1 MADYPRITGTIAPTP
16 RNRVSGFLADLLEM
30 GAKGYDVGSTLQ
42 AGGPVT
48 EGKLSTPVSDLLGIP
63 ELQRTLNRVSYNEP
77 LTTGT
82 GYTTK
87 LRPDTVSAA
96 MTVAPMVGPA
106 AKACAAGARMT
117 GTALKDLATSDVAY
131 RALIDAMER
140 SGGMAYA
147 APRASK
153 VENIARGLYHPI
165 GEGKKLEKPL
175 SEMRFTQ
182 EPMNNLVERK
192 IISPEQLQGAVIIP
206 ATGDRTAAGRL
217 LTEIEGVRLP
227 EPVALEG
234 GMDFMRSHSPYGSAW
249 ASDKGVISS
258 LAKRVQEAAKQGSG
272 DVYMAYM
279 PMSHVGGDF
288 STMMTDALLQQ
299 VRGAKISK
307 KIKREFD
314 NEVRL
319 HRPEWKGVDS
329 PEARAQL
336 NENGALR
343 HAFIDRMDL
352 DQFREAGFPS
362 LPITR
367 AAITEQSLMNVPI
380 HGGGLS
386 IAKMDPSGR
395 IISNPIV
402 PHTTYNTQLGG
413 QYVGGFDRPVPRDFL
428 FSNFTSAR
436 RAAGTDPSGDMRS
449 FNLSYPSQRADQ
461 QWLDSV
467 MKYMESEQ

>member
-16 RNRVSGFLADLLEM
+16 RNRVSGFLADLLEL

-48 EGKLSTPVSDLLGIP
+48 EGRLSTPVSDLLGIP

-82 GYTTK
+82 GYTTR

-106 AKACAAGARMT
+106 AKAGAAGARMT

-131 RALIDAMER
+131 NALLNALER
-140 SGGMAYA
+140 SGSIAYA
-147 APRASK
+147 GPRTSK
-153 VENIARGLYHPI
+153 AENIARGLYHPI
-165 GEGKKLEKPL
+165 GEGKKLDKPV
-175 SEMRFTQ
+175 SEMRFVQ
-182 EPMNNLVERK
+182 EPLNNLVERRT
-192 IISPEQLQGAVIIP
+192 ISPEQLQGAVIIP
-206 ATGDRTAAGRL
+206 GTGDRTAAGRL
-217 LTEIEGVRLP
+217 LTEVEGVRLP

-234 GMDFMRSHSPYGSAW
+234 GMDFMRSHLPYGSAW

-258 LAKRVQEAAKQGSG
+258 LAKRVREAAQQGNG

-307 KIKREFD
+307 KVKREFD

-319 HRPEWKGVDS
+319 HRPEWKGIDS

-352 DQFREAGFPS
+352 DQFKTAGFPS
-362 LPITR
+362 LPTTR
-367 AAITEQSLMNVPI
+367 AAITEQSLMDVPI
-380 HGGGLS
+380 HAGGLS

-395 IISNPIV
+395 IISNPV
-402 PHTTYNTQLGG
+402 MPHTTYNTQLGG

-461 QWLDSV
+461 QWLDNV
-467 MKYMESEQ
+467 MRYMESGQ

>member
-1 MADYPRITGTIAPTP
+1 MADYPRITGTIRPTP
-16 RNRVSGFLADLLEM
+16 RNRVSGFLADLLEL

-42 AGGPVT
+42 AGGPIT
-48 EGKLSTPVSDLLGIP
+48 EGRLSTPVSDLLGIP
-63 ELQRTLNRVSYNEP
+63 ELQRTLNRISYNEP

-87 LRPDTVSAA
+87 LRPDTLAAA
-96 MTVAPMVGPA
+96 MTVARMPGPT
-106 AKACAAGARMT
+106 AKAGAAGAKMA

-131 RALIDAMER
+131 RALLDAMER
-140 SGGMAYA
+140 SGAIAYA

-153 VENIARGLYHPI
+153 AENIARGLYHPI

-182 EPMNNLVERK
+182 EPLNNLVERRV
-192 IISPEQLQGAVIIP
+192 ISPEQLQGAVIIP
-206 ATGDRTAAGRL
+206 ATGDRTAAGQL

-234 GMDFMRSHSPYGSAW
+234 GMDFMRSHAPYGSAW
-249 ASDKGVISS
+249 ASDKGVISG
-258 LAKRVQEAAKQGSG
+258 LAKRVRDVAQQGSG

-307 KIKREFD
+307 KVKREFD

-319 HRPEWKGVDS
+319 HRPEWKGIDS

-352 DQFREAGFPS
+352 DQFRAAGFPS

-395 IISNPIV
+395 IISNPVV

-428 FSNFTSAR
+428 FSDFTAAR

-449 FNLSYPSQRADQ
+449 FNLSNPIQRADQ
-461 QWLDSV
+461 RWLDNV
-467 MKYMESEQ
+467 MKYMESGQ